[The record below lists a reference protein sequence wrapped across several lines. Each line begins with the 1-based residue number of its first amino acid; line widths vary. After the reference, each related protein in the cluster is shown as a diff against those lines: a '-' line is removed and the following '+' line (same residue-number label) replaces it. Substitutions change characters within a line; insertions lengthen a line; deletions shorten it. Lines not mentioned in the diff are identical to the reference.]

1 MSHHQPTGRKP
12 GERYPGLKADLIRND
27 VPPPPEIPPEMQ
39 NLSPAQRMEVASRI
53 LARRNLIHF
62 IKRFKPNYIAGW
74 VHEDI
79 ARRLE
84 RFSQDVV
91 QKKSPRLMILMPPRH
106 GKSEMASV
114 RFPAWH
120 LGHCPDHEI
129 INCGYNMDLP
139 MRFSRWVREI
149 VREKSF
155 QVLFENCVIDPE
167 SQSAEAWN
175 TLMGGG
181 FTAAGVGGGI
191 TGKGA
196 HILIIDDP
204 IKNQEE
210 ADSILTRDNLWS
222 WYWSTA
228 YTRLAPGGGVLVIQ
242 TWWNDDD
249 LAGRLQAEGLEKFD
263 VVRYPALA
271 EAWEYEDSEGAI
283 QRFETEQ
290 SDSTLKFLRAPGE
303 ALHEDRYSRT
313 MLENYRANMPART
326 WSALYQQNPVP
337 DEGMFFQKAWLKHE
351 AVAPALYQRNIFQAW
366 DFAFG
371 TKQTNDYTVGV
382 TLIQDEHDNLH
393 IVDIDRFRG
402 DTYEVASRVLDAVV
416 KWGSELTCPLTLG
429 FEEGQHWLALK
440 PTLEKLMSERRVY
453 PPYELLKTLTDK
465 MTRARSLQGRLQQ
478 GRVWFPESAPWLR
491 EAVQELLRFPAGA
504 HDDVVD
510 ALAHAANLCLTKT
523 PKHVP
528 VRRNRLKSWREKL
541 PGVVSGDGSHMS
553 A

>member
-1 MSHHQPTGRKP
+1 MLNPTSN
-12 GERYPGLKADLIRND
+12 YPVEKNVPVVELPDELKN
-27 VPPPPEIPPEMQ
+27 VGYE
-39 NLSPAQRMEVASRI
+39 QRREVASRV

-62 IKRFKPNYIAGW
+62 IQRFKPNYEAGW
-74 VHEDI
+74 VHQDI

-84 RFSQDVV
+84 AFSKDVADR
-91 QKKSPRLMILMPPRH
+91 KSPRLMILMPPRH

-120 LGHCPDHEI
+120 LGHYPDHEI

-196 HILIIDDP
+196 HVLIIDDP

-249 LAGRLQAEGLEKFD
+249 LAGRLQGEGLEKFD

-271 EAWEYEDSEGAI
+271 EQYEYEDETGVI
-283 QRFETEQ
+283 LRFETETEQ
-290 SDSTLKFLRAPGE
+290 QGLKFLRSPGE
-303 ALHEDRYSRT
+303 ALHEARYSKV
-313 MLENYRANMPART
+313 MLENYRENMPPRT
-326 WSALYQQNPVP
+326 WSALYQQNPIP
-337 DEGMFFQKAWLKHE
+337 DEGIFFQKSWLKYE
-351 AVAPALYQRNIFQAW
+351 AQPAVAYQRNVYQAW

-371 TKQTNDYTVGV
+371 EKQSNDYTVGV
-382 TLIQDEHDNLH
+382 TLVQDENDTLH
-393 IVDIDRFRG
+393 LVDVDRFKG
-402 DTYEVASRVLDAVV
+402 DTYEVAHRIIEMAL
-416 KWGSELTCPLTLG
+416 KWGSEPTAPLTLG

-440 PTLEKLMSERRVY
+440 PTLEKLMSERRYY
-453 PPYELLKTLTDK
+453 PPYELLKTLHK
-465 MTRARSLQGRLQQ
+465 KEVRARGLQGRLQQ
-478 GRVWFPESAPWLR
+478 GRMWFPENAR
-491 EAVQELLRFPAGA
+491 FTRDVVQELLRFPGGA
-504 HDDVVD
+504 HDDIVD
-510 ALAHAANLCLTKT
+510 ALAHAANLCLTKS

-528 VRRNRLKSWREKL
+528 VRKNNLKSWKDRL
-541 PGVVSGDGSHMS
+541 PFLSGGTGSHM
-553 A
+553 AA